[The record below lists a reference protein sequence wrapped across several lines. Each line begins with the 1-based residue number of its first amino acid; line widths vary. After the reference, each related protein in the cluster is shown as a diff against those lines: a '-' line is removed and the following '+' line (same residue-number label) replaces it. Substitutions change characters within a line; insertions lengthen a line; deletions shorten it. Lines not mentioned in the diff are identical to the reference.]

1 MEITEGLQKRCALLK
16 EVHDYGAESA
26 YKLTRKYGINAVF
39 MTMAL
44 SKGIVFKTKEG
55 RVIWNTN
62 LEPNVKM
69 ADMLMQEERKYSAKW
84 AGRPESNIGK
94 AIDNQVEINRLPG
107 STSLGKFK
115 LLPTKEGKTTTENIQ
130 PIEYNVKIRGNEV
143 IMQFDDF
150 SKLIG
155 K

>member
-26 YKLTRKYGINAVF
+26 YKLTKKYGVNAVF

-55 RVIWNTN
+55 RVIWNTSS
-62 LEPNVKM
+62 EPNVKM
-69 ADMLMQEERKYSAKW
+69 ADMLMQEERKYSAKC
-84 AGRPESNIGK
+84 AGRPESNIRK
-94 AIDNQVEINRLPG
+94 AIDNQILSTKILEPIQKVEINPQI
-107 STSLGKFK
+107 TQ
-115 LLPTKEGKTTTENIQ
+115 PT
-130 PIEYNVKIRGNEV
+130 EYNVKIRGNEV

>member
-16 EVHDYGAESA
+16 EIHDYGADSA
-26 YKLTRKYGINAVF
+26 YKLTKKYGVNAVF

-62 LEPNVKM
+62 SEPNVKM
-69 ADMLMQEERKYSAKW
+69 ADMLMQEERKYSAKC
-84 AGRPESNIGK
+84 AGRPESNIRK
-94 AIDNQVEINRLPG
+94 AIDNQV
-107 STSLGKFK
+107 T
-115 LLPTKEGKTTTENIQ
+115 PTKITLEKEVELKDKLNAILN
-130 PIEYNVKIRGNEV
+130 PVVEYNVKIRGNEV

>member
-26 YKLTRKYGINAVF
+26 YKLTKKYGVNAVF

-55 RVIWNTN
+55 RVIWNTSS
-62 LEPNVKM
+62 EPNVKM
-69 ADMLMQEERKYSAKW
+69 ADMLMQEERKYSAKC
-84 AGRPESNIGK
+84 AGRPESNIKK
-94 AIDNQVEINRLPG
+94 AIDNQILSTKILEPIQKVEINPQI
-107 STSLGKFK
+107 T
-115 LLPTKEGKTTTENIQ
+115 Q
-130 PIEYNVKIRGNEV
+130 PAEYNFKIRGNEV

>member
-16 EVHDYGAESA
+16 EVHDYGADSA
-26 YKLTRKYGINAVF
+26 YKLTKKYGVNAVF

-55 RVIWNTN
+55 RIIWNTN
-62 LEPNVKM
+62 SEPNVKM
-69 ADMLMQEERKYSAKW
+69 ANILMQEERKYAAKC
-84 AGRPESNIGK
+84 AGRPESNITK
-94 AIDNQVEINRLPG
+94 AIDNQVQ
-107 STSLGKFK
+107 TTK
-115 LLPTKEGKTTTENIQ
+115 LIDKAIEVISQNTNKVITQ

>member
-26 YKLTRKYGINAVF
+26 YKLTKKYGVNAVF

-62 LEPNVKM
+62 SEPNVKM
-69 ADMLMQEERKYSAKW
+69 ADMLMQEERKYSAKC
-84 AGRPESNIGK
+84 AGRPESNITK
-94 AIDNQVEINRLPG
+94 AIDNQV
-107 STSLGKFK
+107 T
-115 LLPTKEGKTTTENIQ
+115 PTKITLEKETELKDKLNAILN
-130 PIEYNVKIRGNEV
+130 PVVEYNVKIRGNEV

>member
-26 YKLTRKYGINAVF
+26 YKLTKKYGVNAVF

-55 RVIWNTN
+55 RIVWNTN
-62 LEPNVKM
+62 AEPNVKM
-69 ADMLMQEERKYSAKW
+69 ADMLMQEERKYSARC
-84 AGRPESNIGK
+84 AGRPENNIGK

-115 LLPTKEGKTTTENIQ
+115 LLPVKEEKIAIEDTQ
-130 PIEYNVKIRGNEV
+130 PVEYNVKIRGNEV

>member
-26 YKLTRKYGINAVF
+26 YKLTKKYGVNAVF

-55 RVIWNTN
+55 RIIWNTN
-62 LEPNVKM
+62 SEPNVKM
-69 ADMLMQEERKYSAKW
+69 ADMLMQEERKYSAKC
-84 AGRPESNIGK
+84 AGRPESNITK
-94 AIDNQVEINRLPG
+94 AIDNQVEINKLPG

-115 LLPTKEGKTTTENIQ
+115 FIPIGEENSYKPSQ

>member
-26 YKLTRKYGINAVF
+26 YKLTKKYGVNAVF

-55 RVIWNTN
+55 RVIWNTSS
-62 LEPNVKM
+62 EPNVKM
-69 ADMLMQEERKYSAKW
+69 ADMLMQEERKYSAKC
-84 AGRPESNIGK
+84 AGRPESNIRK
-94 AIDNQVEINRLPG
+94 AIDNQVQTTKIPLERELE
-107 STSLGKFK
+107 FK
-115 LLPTKEGKTTTENIQ
+115 DKLNAILNPV
-130 PIEYNVKIRGNEV
+130 IEYNVKIRGNEV